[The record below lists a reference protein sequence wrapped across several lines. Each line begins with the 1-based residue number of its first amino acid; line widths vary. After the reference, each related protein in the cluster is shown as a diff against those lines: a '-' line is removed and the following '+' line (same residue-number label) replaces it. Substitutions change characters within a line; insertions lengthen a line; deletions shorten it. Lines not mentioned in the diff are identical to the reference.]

1 MKKIYSI
8 CLVLLSIVIVFL
20 FLNSLGT
27 SGAHD
32 DFNTIVT
39 WADYDKQIA
48 EEIDFEYNLIN
59 STELEYNL
67 EVLKNNSILDI
78 EFIVSELSSPVIFQ
92 VMSKGDLLNTLEFS
106 NNDQSQITLSEGIY
120 TIKLIFNSGEG
131 IGSIKWKLI

>member
-48 EEIDFEYNLIN
+48 
-59 STELEYNL
+59 
-67 EVLKNNSILDI
+67 
-78 EFIVSELSSPVIFQ
+78 
-92 VMSKGDLLNTLEFS
+92 
-106 NNDQSQITLSEGIY
+106 
-120 TIKLIFNSGEG
+120 
-131 IGSIKWKLI
+131 